1 MSVLQVLYSLWQS
14 ERTAE
19 ERVNM
24 ARLLP
29 ESISKEVLEAVES
42 AEKPAFSVGFKCAM
56 ELMEE
61 LKAIGRG

>member
-14 ERTAE
+14 ERTPE

-29 ESISKEVLEAVES
+29 ELSKEVLEAVES
-42 AEKPAFSVGFKCAM
+42 AEKQAFSVGFKCAM